1 MKNYI
6 LTGIFLLL
14 FTNSAFSQYFT
25 LAPTGFVSKENLD
38 YTVVEVPGAKQ
49 QELYDNVLK
58 SINSLYSNP
67 KNGLTLVPGQAITL
81 AAYKNRGLKT
91 SGGISGIYYDVDYTL
106 SFLFKDGKIRING
119 PTFSAET
126 MNYNGTVNKMNVKK
140 FYFKS
145 NGEPRGE
152 KNHQIVNSYFNDLIK
167 SILEKS
173 ANINN
178 W

>member
-6 LTGIFLLL
+6 ITGLFLLL
-14 FTNSAFSQYFT
+14 FTNLAFPQYFT

-67 KNGLTLVPGQAITL
+67 KEGLTLVPGQAITL
-81 AAYKNRGLKT
+81 AAYKHRGLKT
-91 SGGISGIYYDVDYTL
+91 SAIAYYDVDYTL
-106 SFLFKDGKIRING
+106 SFLFKDGKIRINS
-119 PTFSAET
+119 PTFNAQI
-126 MNYNGTVNKMNVKK
+126 MNYNGTWNKMDVKN
-140 FYFKS
+140 FYFKG
-145 NGEPRGE
+145 NGNPKRE
-152 KNHQIVNSYFNDLIK
+152 KSHQFVNAYFNGLIK

-173 ANINN
+173 ANIDN

>member
-6 LTGIFLLL
+6 ITGIFLLL
-14 FTNSAFSQYFT
+14 FTNLAFSQYFT

-67 KNGLTLVPGQAITL
+67 KEGLTLVPGQAIAL
-81 AAYKNRGLKT
+81 AAYQQRGLKT
-91 SGGISGIYYDVDYTL
+91 SGIAYYDVDYTL
-106 SFLFKDGKIRING
+106 SFLFKDGKIRINS
-119 PTFSAET
+119 PTFSAQI
-126 MNYNGTVNKMNVKK
+126 MNYNGTWNKMNVKK
-140 FYFKS
+140 FYFKG
-145 NGEPRGE
+145 NGSPKNE
-152 KNHQIVNSYFNDLIK
+152 KKHQFVNAYFNELIK

-173 ANINN
+173 TNIDN